1 MYGGSCLNRQHKI
14 SGLQK
19 HFHRSLHF
27 TLLWE
32 GKGCVTL
39 LASNRLPLYWIPWGV
54 STTTAWKQIDRILSY
69 CQHTVHFCNIIGVSM
84 HIHNIH
90 YQNTFKYI
98 YTIYVSAEFTN
109 QKSIKGFCGL
119 KINFA
124 NLLLVGFPYFV
135 WQHG

>member
-1 MYGGSCLNRQHKI
+1 
-14 SGLQK
+14 
-19 HFHRSLHF
+19 
-27 TLLWE
+27 
-32 GKGCVTL
+32 
-39 LASNRLPLYWIPWGV
+39 
-54 STTTAWKQIDRILSY
+54 
-69 CQHTVHFCNIIGVSM
+69 M

-90 YQNTFKYI
+90 YQNTLKYI

-109 QKSIKGFCGL
+109 QKSIKDFCGL